1 MRPAGSPA
9 ASPKPGTPP
18 RPGFWV
24 RTGGFPHPP
33 DRASGPRKAGWR
45 RGRPKRS
52 PPAPAGFP
60 PKHIPLQAH
69 HSQDSAETPEPVST
83 VQWLRIS

>member
-33 DRASGPRKAGWR
+33 DRASGPRKAGRPAAHAVRPR
-45 RGRPKRS
+45 RQPASPQSTSRFNPTFRKIPQKRRN
-52 PPAPAGFP
+52 P
-60 PKHIPLQAH
+60 
-69 HSQDSAETPEPVST
+69 
-83 VQWLRIS
+83 